1 MVENEALWYQVIS
14 RKYRVEEGRWYTGER
29 KEGFDVGFNYIGF
42 SVGNG
47 RRIRFW
53 LDPWCAGEVL
63 CNSFPSLFALAISKE
78 KWVAEVWDSSVEE
91 GVRVLVFLG
100 LSMIGK

>member
-1 MVENEALWYQVIS
+1 M
-14 RKYRVEEGRWYTGER
+14 EEGRWYTGEG
-29 KEGFDVGFNYIGF
+29 KKGFDVGLWKEIRKKDFRLSNYIGF

-53 LDPWCAGEVL
+53 LDPWCAGEAL

-100 LSMIGK
+100 LLMIGR